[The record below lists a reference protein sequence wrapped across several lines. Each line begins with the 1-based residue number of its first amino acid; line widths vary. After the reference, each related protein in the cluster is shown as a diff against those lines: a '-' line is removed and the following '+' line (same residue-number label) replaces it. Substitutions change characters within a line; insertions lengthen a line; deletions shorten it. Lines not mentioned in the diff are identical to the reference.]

1 MSAARLATLIGHRTK
16 GTGRFVCDDLVMA
29 SPGSKANVDGDK
41 RAASAPAEDER
52 SIDNVLGQQVM
63 GDFRPS
69 DLIDTAGT
77 VVRGALTQPGA
88 VARSS
93 LGFLAELGLL
103 AAGEDHLEP
112 EPGDRRFKDDAWSDS
127 AVYSSV
133 LQTYLA
139 LCRSLERYAQRAS
152 EDPRQSERIRFLM
165 SQIADAVAPT
175 NFLLGNPVALRT
187 AVQSRGL
194 SLLKGARNLAGDVVK
209 RRPIPAQ
216 VDASA
221 FEVGGNLA
229 VTPGHVVLRTE
240 MFELIQY
247 APQTP
252 QVHAL
257 PIVIAPSIV
266 NKFYVFD
273 LSPGRSVVEYFVRAG
288 LTVFMI
294 AWRNPQPRHDRWG
307 MPEYQDAIEAGIDA
321 ASSICGVRK
330 VNLWA
335 VCGAGPVA
343 VSLAGHYAARR
354 RRRIN
359 SLLLFVAPLDMK
371 AMAEAPNIGAFI
383 DKDSPAASQ
392 PVMRELQTR
401 RISARDFTVLFAML
415 RANDL
420 IWNYW
425 VSNYLLGQTPSAF
438 DVLYWN
444 ADATG
449 MTAQFNHDFSRFVD
463 DNPLVNTAPSARM
476 QVRGAPIADLSKL
489 GFDSYVIGARND
501 HLCIWP
507 SVYRTAQLLSPRSQF
522 ILGNSGH
529 IQTIVCPPG
538 HRKASYSTNPDLSGS
553 ADEWLAGSERHE
565 GSWWEHGAAWSTERS
580 GPLVDAP
587 ASPGSDGFPVLG
599 EAPGTYV
606 HERA

>member
-1 MSAARLATLIGHRTK
+1 MVSRGSRAGAEVRDVGVGATA
-16 GTGRFVCDDLVMA
+16 D
-29 SPGSKANVDGDK
+29 
-41 RAASAPAEDER
+41 EDER
-52 SIDNVLGQQVM
+52 IIDNVLGQEVL

-69 DLIDTAGT
+69 DLIGTAGT
-77 VVRGALTQPGA
+77 VLRGAIMQPGA

-93 LGFLAELGLL
+93 LGFVAELGLL
-103 AAGEDHLEP
+103 AAGEDRLAP
-112 EPGDRRFKDDAWSDS
+112 GPGDRRFTDEAWSDS
-127 AVYSSV
+127 AVYARV
-133 LQTYLA
+133 LQSYLA
-139 LCRSLERYAQRAS
+139 LCRSLERYAERAS
-152 EDPRQSERIRFLM
+152 DDPRQSERIQFLM
-165 SQIADAVAPT
+165 SQVADAVAPT

-187 AVQSRGL
+187 AVRSRGV

-216 VDASA
+216 VDSSA

-229 VTPGHVVLRTE
+229 VTPGDVVLRTE

-247 APQTP
+247 APQTA
-252 QVHAL
+252 QVHAV
-257 PIVIAPSIV
+257 PIVVVPSII

-273 LSPGRSVVEYFVRAG
+273 LAPGRSVVEYFVRAG

-294 AWRNPQPRHDRWG
+294 AWRNPQPRHDSWG
-307 MPEYQDAIEAGIDA
+307 MPEYQDAIEVAIDA
-321 ASSICGVRK
+321 ASAIRGVRK

-359 SLLLFVAPLDMK
+359 SLLLFVAPLDTK
-371 AMAEAPNIGAFI
+371 AMSEAPNIGAFI
-383 DKDSPAASQ
+383 DRDSPALPA
-392 PVMRELQTR
+392 PVERRRRKR
-401 RISARDFTVLFAML
+401 RITARDFLLLFAML

-425 VSNYLLGQTPSAF
+425 VSNYLLGETPSAF

-444 ADATG
+444 EDATG
-449 MTAQFNHDFSRFVD
+449 MTAQFNHDFAEFVD
-463 DNPLVNTAPSARM
+463 DNPLVNTDPAARM
-476 QVRGAPIADLSKL
+476 RVRGAPIADLSKL
-489 GFDSYVIGARND
+489 GFDSYVVGARND

-507 SVYRTAQLLSPRSQF
+507 SVYRTAQLLRPRSQF

-538 HRKASYSTNPDLSGS
+538 KRQASFCTNPDLSGS
-553 ADEWLAGSERHE
+553 AEEWLAGSERHE
-565 GSWWEHGAAWSTERS
+565 GSWWEHGAAWSCERS
-580 GPLVDAP
+580 GALVDAP
-587 ASPGSDGFPVLG
+587 PAAGSDDFPVLG
-599 EAPGTYV
+599 QAPGSYV

>member
-1 MSAARLATLIGHRTK
+1 MATSGVRTS
-16 GTGRFVCDDLVMA
+16 TDSDERTA
-29 SPGSKANVDGDK
+29 S
-41 RAASAPAEDER
+41 RAAEDER
-52 SIDNVLGQQVM
+52 TIDNVLGQQVL

-69 DLIDTAGT
+69 DLVDTAGT
-77 VVRGALTQPGA
+77 VVRGAIRQPGT

-112 EPGDRRFKDDAWSDS
+112 APDDRRFRDEAWSDS
-127 AVYSSV
+127 AVYSTL
-133 LQTYLA
+133 LQSYLA
-139 LCRSLERYAQRAS
+139 LSRSLEHYAEHAS
-152 EDPRQSERIRFLM
+152 DDPRQSERIRFLM
-165 SQIADAVAPT
+165 SQIADAIAPT

-194 SLLKGARNLAGDVVK
+194 SLLKGARNLAGDVLK

-216 VDASA
+216 VDTSA
-221 FEVGGNLA
+221 FKVGGNLA

-257 PIVIAPSIV
+257 PVVIVPSIV

-307 MPEYQDAIEAGIDA
+307 MPEYEDAVEVAIDA
-321 ASSICGVRK
+321 ASSIRGVAK

-343 VSLAGHYAARR
+343 VSLAGYDAARR

-359 SLLLFVAPLDMK
+359 SLLLFVAPLDTK
-371 AMAEAPNIGAFI
+371 AMSDAPNIGAFI
-383 DKDSPAASQ
+383 DKDSPAAPR
-392 PVMRELQTR
+392 PVIRKLQAR

-425 VSNYLLGQTPSAF
+425 VANYLLGETPPAF

-444 ADATG
+444 QDATG
-449 MTAQFNHDFSRFVD
+449 MTAQFNHDFSEFVD
-463 DNPLVNTAPSARM
+463 DNPLVTPGAMR
-476 QVRGAPIADLSKL
+476 VRGTSIADLSKL
-489 GFDSYVIGARND
+489 GFDSYVIGARKD

-538 HRKASYSTNPDLSGS
+538 HRKASFFTNPDLTGT
-553 ADEWLAGSERHE
+553 ADEWLAGAEQHE
-565 GSWWEHGAAWSTERS
+565 GSWWEHGVAWSTEHA
-580 GPLVDAP
+580 GALVDAP
-587 ASPGSDGFPVLG
+587 ATPGNDAFPVLG

-606 HERA
+606 HERV

>member
-1 MSAARLATLIGHRTK
+1 MATTSTETVTPRQSDADDAATSG
-16 GTGRFVCDDLVMA
+16 
-29 SPGSKANVDGDK
+29 
-41 RAASAPAEDER
+41 DER
-52 SIDNVLGQQVM
+52 MIDNVLGQQVM

-77 VVRGALTQPGA
+77 VVQGAIKQPSA
-88 VARSS
+88 VARAC
-93 LGFLAELGLL
+93 LGFVSELGLL
-103 AAGEDHLEP
+103 AAGEDRLEP
-112 EPGDRRFKDDAWSDS
+112 APGDRRFNDQAWSES

-133 LQTYLA
+133 LQSYLA
-139 LCRSLERYAQRAS
+139 LCRSLEHYADRAS

-165 SQIADAVAPT
+165 TQVGDAIAPT
-175 NFLLGNPVALRT
+175 NFLFSNPVALRT
-187 AVQSRGL
+187 ARQSRGL
-194 SLLKGARNLAGDVVK
+194 SLLKGARNLAGDVVR

-216 VDASA
+216 VDSSA

-229 VTPGHVVLRTE
+229 VTPGQVVLRTE

-247 APQTP
+247 APQTA
-252 QVHAL
+252 QVHSL
-257 PIVIAPSIV
+257 PIVIVPSIV

-273 LSPGRSVVEYFVRAG
+273 LAPGRSVVEYFVRAG

-307 MPEYQDAIEAGIDA
+307 MPEYQDAIEVAIDT
-321 ASSICGVRK
+321 ASEIRGVGK

-371 AMAEAPNIGAFI
+371 AMSDAPNIGAFI
-383 DKDSPAASQ
+383 DRDSPAAPR
-392 PVMRELQTR
+392 PVIRELQKR
-401 RISARDFTVLFAML
+401 RISARDFTLLFAML

-425 VSNYLLGQTPSAF
+425 VSNYLLGQKPSAF

-449 MTAQFNHDFSRFVD
+449 MTAQFNHDFSEFAEA
-463 DNPLVNTAPSARM
+463 NPLVTAGAM

-489 GFDSYVIGARND
+489 GCDSYVIGARND
-501 HLCIWP
+501 HLCVWP
-507 SVYRTAQLLSPRSQF
+507 SVYRSAQMLSPRSQF

-538 HRKASYSTNPDLSGS
+538 HRKASFSTNPDLTGT
-553 ADEWLAGSERHE
+553 ADEWLAGSERHD
-565 GSWWEHGAAWSTERS
+565 GSWWEHGVAWSAEHS
-580 GPLVDAP
+580 GALVDAP
-587 ASPGSDGFPVLG
+587 ATAGSDTFPVLG

-606 HERA
+606 HEKA

>member
-1 MSAARLATLIGHRTK
+1 MAATSTKTSAA
-16 GTGRFVCDDLVMA
+16 GRSDA
-29 SPGSKANVDGDK
+29 DGI
-41 RAASAPAEDER
+41 AEPDDER
-52 SIDNVLGQQVM
+52 TIDNVLGQQVL
-63 GDFRPS
+63 GDFRPA
-69 DLIDTAGT
+69 DLIGTAGT
-77 VVRGALTQPGA
+77 VVRGALMQPGA
-88 VARSS
+88 VARAS
-93 LGFLAELGLL
+93 LGFLSELGLL
-103 AAGEDHLEP
+103 AAGEDRLEP
-112 EPGDRRFKDDAWSDS
+112 EPRDRRFKDDAWSDS
-127 AVYSSV
+127 AVYASV
-133 LQTYLA
+133 LQSYLA
-139 LCRSLERYAQRAS
+139 FCRSLERYADRAS
-152 EDPRQSERIRFLM
+152 DDPRQSERIRFLM

-194 SLLKGARNLAGDVVK
+194 SLLKGARNLGGDIVK

-216 VDASA
+216 VDSSA

-229 VTPGHVVLRTE
+229 VTPGQVVLRTE

-257 PIVIAPSIV
+257 PIVIVPSIV

-273 LSPGRSVVEYFVRAG
+273 LAPGRSVVEYFVRAG

-307 MPEYQDAIEAGIDA
+307 MPEYQDAIEAAIDA
-321 ASSICGVRK
+321 TTSIRGVSE

-359 SLLLFVAPLDMK
+359 SLLLFVAPLDTK
-371 AMAEAPNIGAFI
+371 AMSDAPNIGAFI
-383 DKDSPAASQ
+383 DRDSPAA
-392 PVMRELQTR
+392 PERVRRELRKR
-401 RISARDFTVLFAML
+401 RISARDFTLLFAML

-425 VSNYLLGQTPSAF
+425 VSDYLLGQTPSAF

-444 ADATG
+444 EDATG
-449 MTAQFNHDFSRFVD
+449 MTAQFNHDFSEFVD
-463 DNPLVNTAPSARM
+463 DNPLVNTGAM
-476 QVRGAPIADLSKL
+476 TVRGQPIADLTKL

-501 HLCIWP
+501 HLCIWQ
-507 SVYRTAQLLSPRSQF
+507 SVYRSAQLLSPRSQF

-538 HRKASYSTNPDLSGS
+538 NRKASFSTNPDLSGT
-553 ADEWLAGSERHE
+553 ADEWLAGSQRHD
-565 GSWWEHGAAWSTERS
+565 GSWWEHGVAWSTERA
-580 GPLVDAP
+580 GALVDAP
-587 ASPGSDGFPVLG
+587 AAAGSDEFPVLG
-599 EAPGTYV
+599 DAPGTYV

>member
-1 MSAARLATLIGHRTK
+1 
-16 GTGRFVCDDLVMA
+16 MA
-29 SPGSKANVDGDK
+29 SPLTTSGVDGDVP
-41 RAASAPAEDER
+41 AASGPAEDER
-52 SIDNVLGQQVM
+52 TIDNVLGQQVM

-69 DLIDTAGT
+69 DLVGTAGT
-77 VVRGALTQPGA
+77 VVRGAITQPAA
-88 VARSS
+88 VARAS

-112 EPGDRRFKDDAWSDS
+112 EPSDRRFQDDAWSDS
-127 AVYSSV
+127 TIYATV
-133 LQTYLA
+133 LQSYLA
-139 LCRSLERYAQRAS
+139 FCRSLDRYAERAS
-152 EDPRQSERIRFLM
+152 DDPRQSERIGFLM

-187 AVQSRGL
+187 AVQSRGM

-216 VDASA
+216 VDSSA

-257 PIVIAPSIV
+257 PIVIVPSIV

-273 LSPGRSVVEYFVRAG
+273 LAPGRSVVEYFVRAG

-307 MPEYQDAIEAGIDA
+307 MAEYQDAIEAAIDA
-321 ASSICGVRK
+321 TTSIRGVRK
-330 VNLWA
+330 VNVWA

-343 VSLAGHYAARR
+343 VSLAGHYAAQR

-371 AMAEAPNIGAFI
+371 AMSDAPNIGAFI
-383 DKDSPAASQ
+383 DRDSPAVPE
-392 PVMRELQTR
+392 PVERQLRKR
-401 RISARDFTVLFAML
+401 RITARDFTVLFAML

-425 VSNYLLGQTPSAF
+425 VSNYLLGKTPSAF

-449 MTAQFNHDFSRFVD
+449 MTAQFNRDFAEFAD
-463 DNPLVNTAPSARM
+463 DNPLVNTGEL
-476 QVRGAPIADLSKL
+476 QVRGTPIADLSKL

-501 HLCIWP
+501 HLCIWQ

-538 HRKASYSTNPDLSGS
+538 HRKASFSINPDLSGT

-565 GSWWEHGAAWSTERS
+565 GSWWEHGVAWSTARS
-580 GPLVDAP
+580 GALVDAP
-587 ASPGSDGFPVLG
+587 DTPGSEGFPVLG